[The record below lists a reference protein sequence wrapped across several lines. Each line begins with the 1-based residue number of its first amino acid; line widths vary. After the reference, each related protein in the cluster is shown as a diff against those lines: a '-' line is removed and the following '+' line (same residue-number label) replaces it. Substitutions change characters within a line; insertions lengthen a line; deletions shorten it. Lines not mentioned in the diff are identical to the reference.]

1 MPQTAGI
8 LVYLCQ
14 VQFFLDEWQ
23 GTIIGCRYQGNQ
35 TAELC
40 ALNFVIWKWNQKQKK
55 SWESSDRLTR
65 GGAAGGES
73 GRRKEKARGAGGL
86 DYKQLKLL

>member
-65 GGAAGGES
+65 GGAGG
-73 GRRKEKARGAGGL
+73 GKRKQKGGQRGL